1 MRVGGDGSGLPVL
14 EVSRGGSGKDF
25 DVAAR
30 VLDPEEKIPELGIQR
45 RVSVLMP
52 HMHAVLLHAAC
63 CSGRGEGC
71 LQEERAMER
80 GRVLGHVIRWLFE
93 AQQLVGKLHPSI
105 RNESQPRARVGAG

>member
-1 MRVGGDGSGLPVL
+1 MPVL

-30 VLDPEEKIPELGIQR
+30 VLEPEEKVPELGIQR

-52 HMHAVLLHAAC
+52 HMHAVLLHVAWC
-63 CSGRGEGC
+63 YGGGEGC
-71 LQEERAMER
+71 LQEKRAMER

-93 AQQLVGKLHPSI
+93 AQQLVGKLHPT
-105 RNESQPRARVGAG
+105 A